1 MGCCQSS
8 FLKPSSLRVK
18 KNSGD
23 VSVVRRGG
31 KRSNRNNRH
40 RVNNDAVG
48 NGRGW
53 HFSTVPDFS
62 EFSAA
67 DLREATNNFSVN
79 AVVSVCSDQAPNVV
93 YQGCLKDDMR
103 QIAVKK
109 FSKSTWPDPKQFA
122 AEAQAIGKMRH
133 TRLVNLIG
141 YCCDGDERLLVSE
154 YMPNDTLTK
163 HLFHWEKQTMEWAM
177 RLRVALYVAEAL
189 EYCRQSG
196 RNLYHDL
203 NAYRVLFDENGN
215 PRLSCFGWMKNSKDG
230 KNFSTNLAYTP
241 PEYLRDGTLIP
252 ESVVF
257 SFGTFLLDL
266 VSGKHVPPSHAV
278 DTIQKQNLPV
288 FIDSHLEGNY
298 PDEEAATVFELA
310 SKCLENNPKDRP
322 EIKDVISVLAT
333 LQHKLDVPSYEMLG
347 ILKLENPEKEPESSL
362 LYDACHRMDLTA
374 LHQILEAADYND
386 DVTCELSFQ
395 QWSQQIKDV
404 WNTRQQGD
412 SAFRNKD
419 FQSSIEK
426 YTQFIETGIMI
437 SPTVHARRS
446 MCHLF
451 CDQSDAALRDAM
463 QAQCVYPNWPTAL
476 YLQAV
481 ALAKLNMLE
490 DSATMLKEAK
500 ILEDKRIIN

>member
-8 FLKPSSLRVK
+8 FLKPLSLRDK
-18 KNSGD
+18 KTSGD
-23 VSVVRRGG
+23 VSARRGG

-40 RVNNDAVG
+40 RVSNEGVG

-79 AVVSVCSDQAPNVV
+79 AVVSVCSDQTPNVV

-122 AEAQAIGKMRH
+122 AEARDIGKMRH

-196 RNLYHDL
+196 RTLYHDL

-215 PRLSCFGWMKNSKDG
+215 PRLSCFGWMKDSKDG

-241 PEYLRDGTLIP
+241 PEYLRD

-322 EIKDVISVLAT
+322 EIKDIISVLAT
-333 LQHKLDVPSYEMLG
+333 LQHKVNIPSYEMLG
-347 ILKLENPEKEPESSL
+347 ISKLENPEKEPESSQ
-362 LYDACHRMDLTA
+362 LYDASHRMDLTA
-374 LHQILEAADYND
+374 LHQILELADYND

-437 SPTVHARRS
+437 SPTVYARRS
-446 MCHLF
+446 ICHLF
-451 CDQSDAALRDAM
+451 CDQADAALRDAM

-490 DSATMLKEAK
+490 DSGTMLKEAK
-500 ILEDKRIIN
+500 ILEDKRLIN

>member
-8 FLKPSSLRVK
+8 FLKPLSLRDK
-18 KNSGD
+18 KTSGD
-23 VSVVRRGG
+23 VSARRGG

-40 RVNNDAVG
+40 RVNNEGVG

-79 AVVSVCSDQAPNVV
+79 AVVS
-93 YQGCLKDDMR
+93 
-103 QIAVKK
+103 
-109 FSKSTWPDPKQFA
+109 
-122 AEAQAIGKMRH
+122 AEARDIGKMRH

-196 RNLYHDL
+196 RTLYHDL

-215 PRLSCFGWMKNSKDG
+215 PRLSCFGWMKDSKDG

-322 EIKDVISVLAT
+322 EIKDIISVLAT
-333 LQHKLDVPSYEMLG
+333 LQHKLNVPSYEMLG
-347 ILKLENPEKEPESSL
+347 ISKLENPEKEPESSL
-362 LYDACHRMDLTA
+362 LYDASHRMDLTA

-386 DVTCELSFQ
+386 D
-395 QWSQQIKDV
+395 
-404 WNTRQQGD
+404 
-412 SAFRNKD
+412 
-419 FQSSIEK
+419 
-426 YTQFIETGIMI
+426 FIETGIMI
-437 SPTVHARRS
+437 SPTVYARRS
-446 MCHLF
+446 ICHLF
-451 CDQSDAALRDAM
+451 CDQADAALRDAM

-490 DSATMLKEAK
+490 DSGTMLKEAK
-500 ILEDKRIIN
+500 ILEDKRLIN

>member
-8 FLKPSSLRVK
+8 FLKPSSFHDK
-18 KNSGD
+18 KTSGD
-23 VSVVRRGG
+23 VSVRRCG
-31 KRSNRNNRH
+31 KRSNKNNRH
-40 RVNNDAVG
+40 CVVNDNEGVG

-67 DLREATNNFSVN
+67 DLRDATNNFSVN
-79 AVVSVCSDQAPNVV
+79 AVVSFCSDQTPNVV

-109 FSKSTWPDPKQFA
+109 FPKSTWPDPKQFA
-122 AEAQAIGKMRH
+122 AEARDIGKMRH

-141 YCCDGDERLLVSE
+141 
-154 YMPNDTLTK
+154 
-163 HLFHWEKQTMEWAM
+163 EKQTMEWAM

-196 RNLYHDL
+196 LKLYHDL

-230 KNFSTNLAYTP
+230 KNFSTNLAFTP

-310 SKCLENNPKDRP
+310 SKCLEKDPKDRP
-322 EIKDVISVLAT
+322 EIKDIISVLAK

-347 ILKLENPEKEPESSL
+347 ISKLENLEKEPESSL

-374 LHQILEAADYND
+374 LHQILEATDYND
-386 DVTCELSFQ
+386 DVACELSFQ

-419 FQSSIEK
+419 FQSAIDK
-426 YTQFIETGIMI
+426 YTQ
-437 SPTVHARRS
+437 A
-446 MCHLF
+446 
-451 CDQSDAALRDAM
+451 
-463 QAQCVYPNWPTAL
+463 WP
-476 YLQAV
+476 
-481 ALAKLNMLE
+481 
-490 DSATMLKEAK
+490 
-500 ILEDKRIIN
+500 